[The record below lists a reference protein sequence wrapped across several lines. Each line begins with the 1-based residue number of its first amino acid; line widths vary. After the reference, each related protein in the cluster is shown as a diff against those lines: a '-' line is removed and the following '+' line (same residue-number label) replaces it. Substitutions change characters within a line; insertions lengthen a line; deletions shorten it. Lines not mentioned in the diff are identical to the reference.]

1 MGTGI
6 IVCGCNGSGK
16 STLGKELAKKLN
28 YQFIDIED
36 VYFPPGNN
44 DYVYDSGRSREEVEK
59 ILIDEVKKYD
69 NFVLAAVKG
78 NYGKELT
85 ELYKYA
91 VFIKVPKEIRLNR
104 ITNRSFQKFGNRMLP
119 GGDLYERENQF
130 FDMASSRT
138 QQDVEEWLESI
149 NRPIICV
156 DGEKDIFEN
165 VKFIIEE
172 LSRK

>member
-1 MGTGI
+1 MGIGI

-28 YQFIDIED
+28 YKFIDIED
-36 VYFPPGNN
+36 MYFPLSDT
-44 DYVYDSGRSREEVEK
+44 DYTYDSVRSRDEVES

-85 ELYKYA
+85 KLYKYA

-104 ITNRSFQKFGNRMLP
+104 IKNRSFQKFGNRILP
-119 GGDLYERENQF
+119 GGDLYERENHF
-130 FDMASSRT
+130 FNMAASRT
-138 QQDVEEWLESI
+138 QQDVEEWLKSI
-149 NRPIICV
+149 NCPVICV
-156 DGEKDIFEN
+156 NGEKDISEN
-165 VKFIIEE
+165 VKFIINE
-172 LSRK
+172 LFLI